1 MGVRGG
7 LKMSTRNKIGFGII
21 ICLLIAFAVASIV
34 DIFIEGGIVALI
46 VYLTIVSLC
55 VIGVALAAS

>member
-1 MGVRGG
+1 
-7 LKMSTRNKIGFGII
+7 MSTRNKIGFGII
-21 ICLLIAFAVASIV
+21 ICLLIAFTVASIV
-34 DIFIEGGIVALI
+34 DILIEGGIVALI

>member
-1 MGVRGG
+1 
-7 LKMSTRNKIGFGII
+7 MSTKNKIGFGII
-21 ICLLIAFAVASIV
+21 ICLLIVFAVASIV

-55 VIGVALAAS
+55 ATGLALAAS